1 MCNIR
6 KITMKMMNNIV
17 GKDIGSSIGC
27 NHNKQKFFPSML
39 KSKKIFLLDK
49 RNEYKAVHDTIQPKN
64 ITKNI

>member
-17 GKDIGSSIGC
+17 GVDIGSSIGC
-27 NHNKQKFFPSML
+27 NHNKQKFFSSML

-49 RNEYKAVHDTIQPKN
+49 RNEYKAVHDAIQPKN
-64 ITKNI
+64 NTM